1 MKVLSPCA
9 NKSFDFGKHVKRGKY
24 HQNQIL
30 TVHKVEVWECTFDG
44 HWPWRRFE
52 LCSGADS
59 KLDYLHFYLLNYS
72 SRATKFPTHWSQKLD
87 SLTHCQLTKLN
98 TNHPL
103 SPLIIC
109 LYKYILISFY
119 ESLQRTRFK
128 TLLLRSVV

>member
-59 KLDYLHFYLLNYS
+59 KLDYLHFYLLNYR
-72 SRATKFPTHWSQKLD
+72 SRAMKFPRHWSIVTGLFDTLSVNKTEYQSPAVSLD
-87 SLTHCQLTKLN
+87 N
-98 TNHPL
+98 M
-103 SPLIIC
+103 
-109 LYKYILISFY
+109 
-119 ESLQRTRFK
+119 SLQIHIDQ
-128 TLLLRSVV
+128 LL